1 MKELIDVLI
10 VNFYIYSSI
19 ISIKPTMLQPP
30 SQPQFQVPPY
40 LFTHHHFNHH
50 IFNLPPSPHSPPNL
64 THHHHSNHH
73 YSSNHHHHHHNSNH
87 TFNHYQEWEMV
98 VLQSLDWDT
107 CDVTSNDFM
116 QPLLRHLPLSLPPSQ
131 HHQVIRH
138 AQTFACL
145 AATGGCVWL
154 RVVVCP
160 WLCVLVCLW
169 LCVVVFLGLCV
180 VVYVVFG
187 GCLCGFV
194 WLCL

>member
-1 MKELIDVLI
+1 
-10 VNFYIYSSI
+10 
-19 ISIKPTMLQPP
+19 
-30 SQPQFQVPPY
+30 
-40 LFTHHHFNHH
+40 
-50 IFNLPPSPHSPPNL
+50 
-64 THHHHSNHH
+64 
-73 YSSNHHHHHHNSNH
+73 
-87 TFNHYQEWEMV
+87 MV

-187 GCLCGFV
+187 VVLCGCVCGYGWFLFV
-194 WLCL
+194 VLFWVAVCNGENHQNNTKKNNTQQQPIILTPTSTHNHNTISQHNTTPKQKPQHNPTTITTQSHNTT